1 MKFTRDDIRRQASC
15 INIAIA
21 TAVAAALVSYAE
33 GQVHGSHA
41 NNNILNAVHWLL
53 VVVLVGGRVLP
64 NKFKNTIELVWF
76 IYGLL
81 FGELEVEDAACSALI
96 TISAATFFIHRRVT
110 VPRAEASANTIAS
123 ATDERDFAAEM

>member
-1 MKFTRDDIRRQASC
+1 MKISCNDIRRYTSC

-21 TAVAAALVSYAE
+21 TAIAAAFVSFAE

-53 VVVLVGGRVLP
+53 VVVLVGGCALP
-64 NKFKNTIELVWF
+64 TKFKNTAEVVWF
-76 IYGLL
+76 IYGML
-81 FGELEVEDAACSALI
+81 FGEMEVEDAACSALI
-96 TISAATFFIHRRVT
+96 VISAATYYIHRRVT

-123 ATDERDFAAEM
+123 AAGNEDFSAEM